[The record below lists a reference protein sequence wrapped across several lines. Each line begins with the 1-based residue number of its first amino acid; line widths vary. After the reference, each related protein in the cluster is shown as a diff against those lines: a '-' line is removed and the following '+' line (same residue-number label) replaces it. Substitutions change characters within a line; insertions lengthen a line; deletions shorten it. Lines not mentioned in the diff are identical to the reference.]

1 MSNVRIILRRVN
13 GDHLSA
19 DVPAKEIGAFSSVTY
34 RDAQFR
40 FAQIRGGVAMFDE
53 IPPNMETLDIT
64 QYFEGRMED
73 FAPGEDISVSVRRKA
88 IPSLQVGSGI
98 LLPIM
103 NTDPSKINMIDIAE
117 SISKICRYN
126 GHTTGFYSVAEHSVH
141 IYDYLTAIG
150 ATEEECRCG
159 LMHDAPEYVVG
170 DMTKPLKDMVGLPF
184 KRVEAQVWSVIAER
198 FGLPVE
204 IPEIVNHA
212 DLRMLF
218 TEKAQVFAKEVDW
231 GWTVDPLP
239 DIEINFWRW
248 DRAAMEF
255 LLRAKK
261 CGLITEQELIGE

>member
-19 DVPAKEIGAFSSVTY
+19 DVPAKEIGAFSTVSY

-53 IPPNMETLDIT
+53 IPANLETLDIT
-64 QYFEGRMED
+64 QYFDGCLED
-73 FAPGEDISVSVRRKA
+73 FVPGEAISVSVRRKA

-103 NTDPSKINMIDIAE
+103 NTDPSKINMVDIAE
-117 SISKICRYN
+117 SIAKICRYN
-126 GHTTGFYSVAEHSVH
+126 GHTSSFYSVAEHSVH
-141 IYDYLTAIG
+141 IYDYLTAID
-150 ATEEECRCG
+150 ATEEERRCG
-159 LMHDAPEYVVG
+159 LMHDAPEYIVG

-231 GWTVDPLP
+231 GWNVDPLP
-239 DIEINFWRW
+239 NIEIKFWSW
-248 DRAAMEF
+248 DQAVIEF
-255 LLRAKK
+255 LLRASQ
-261 CGLITEQELIGE
+261 CGLVTGNEVFGE